1 MENQVQKAK
10 QIAEEVTMGNV
21 SSKDRLRVNVECR
34 MIYSK
39 LLRESGLTFKYIASS
54 LGKDHTTIIHYVQLL
69 SSLLETEPSVNHK
82 YAKCRDLFFAG
93 REKHKIEYDSVKM
106 AQQLEEYMQAYRKAS
121 NERDRA
127 VDFNRRV
134 SRLRDIVELLDERTP
149 KGHERRVWTMINRM
163 FNGGIDTTDE

>member
-1 MENQVQKAK
+1 VEKAK
-10 QIAEEVTMGNV
+10 EIVENITMGNV
-21 SSKDRLRVNVECR
+21 SSNNRLRVNVESR

-54 LGKDHTTIIHYVQLL
+54 IGKDHTTIIHYVHLL
-69 SSLLETEPSVNHK
+69 SNLLETEPSVNHK

-93 REKHKIEYDSVKM
+93 RENHKIEYDSVKM
-106 AQQLEEYMQAYRKAS
+106 AQQLEEYIHAYRKAS
-121 NERDRA
+121 GERDRA
-127 VDFNRRV
+127 IDFNRRV
-134 SRLRDIVELLDERTP
+134 SRLRDIVELIDERTP

>member
-1 MENQVQKAK
+1 
-10 QIAEEVTMGNV
+10 MGNV
-21 SSKDRLRVNVECR
+21 TSRDRLRVNVESR
-34 MIYSK
+34 MIYAK
-39 LLRESGLTFKYIASS
+39 LLRESGLTFKFIASS

-93 REKHKIEYDSVKM
+93 REDHKIEYDSVKL
-106 AQQLEEYMQAYRKAS
+106 ANQLEEYMQAYRKAS

-134 SRLRDIVELLDERTP
+134 SRLRDIVELVDERTP
-149 KGHERRVWTMINRM
+149 KGQERRVWTMINRM
-163 FNGGIDTTDE
+163 FNGGMDTTDE